1 VNFTVRTGTLE
12 DARGIAQ
19 VHVQSWLETYTNL
32 MPSELLESITLE
44 SREVQWERTFQND
57 VGVFVAVVRD
67 EIVGFCSVG
76 RRDGVF
82 ELFTL
87 YLLKSHQGAG
97 IGFALWQRALE
108 YAKAR
113 DVREM
118 VLWVLETNPTRR
130 FYERQGGQ
138 LEGRKVEM
146 MHGTKLVEVGYR
158 FQIGKS

>member
-1 VNFTVRTGTLE
+1 
-12 DARGIAQ
+12 
-19 VHVQSWLETYTNL
+19 VQSWLKTYADL

-44 SREVQWERTFQND
+44 SREAQWQRTFQND
-57 VGVFVAVVRD
+57 VGVFVAVVQG

-76 RRDGVF
+76 MREGVF
-82 ELFTL
+82 ELFRL

-118 VLWVLETNPTRR
+118 VLWALETNPTRR
-130 FYERQGGQ
+130 FYERQVGQ

>member
-1 VNFTVRTGTLE
+1 VNFLVRAGTPE
-12 DARGIAQ
+12 DARGIAR
-19 VHVQSWLETYTNL
+19 VHVQSWLETYTDL
-32 MPSELLESITLE
+32 MPPELLESITLE
-44 SREVQWERTFQND
+44 SREAQWRRTFQND
-57 VGVFVAVVRD
+57 VGVFVAVVQN

-76 RRDGVF
+76 MREGTF

-118 VLWVLETNPTRR
+118 ILWVLETNPTRA

-138 LEGRKVEM
+138 VIGRKVETVR
-146 MHGTKLVEVGYR
+146 GAELVEVSYR
-158 FQIGKS
+158 FEIGKS

>member
-1 VNFTVRTGTLE
+1 
-12 DARGIAQ
+12 
-19 VHVQSWLETYTNL
+19 VQSWLKTYADL

-44 SREVQWERTFQND
+44 SREAQWQRTFQND